1 MKAPYHS
8 ALIPPAPFLP
18 VRISNLADNSGPLSI
33 PAKIDTGAD
42 VTAIPA
48 RLIESLRLVPA
59 GEIEVEGYDSRRA
72 TLYCYDVV
80 LHVDQLRVVGL
91 SVIAFTEDYVL
102 LGRDVLNLLKILLD
116 GPALSVETLPI
127 QSASQ

>member
-1 MKAPYHS
+1 MKAPYNS

-18 VRISNLADNSGPLSI
+18 VRISNLADNSGALSI

-48 RLIESLRLVPA
+48 RLIESLRLAPA

-72 TLYCYDVV
+72 ALYCYDVV

-91 SVIAFTEDYVL
+91 SVIAFTEDYVP